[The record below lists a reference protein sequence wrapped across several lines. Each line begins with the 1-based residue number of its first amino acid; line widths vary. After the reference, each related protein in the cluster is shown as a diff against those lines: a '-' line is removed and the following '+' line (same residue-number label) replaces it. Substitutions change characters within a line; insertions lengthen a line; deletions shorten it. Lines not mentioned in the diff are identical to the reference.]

1 MQPNSEQS
9 ETADELSLTFYA
21 AYQQHGEQ
29 RRYLGDGAGH
39 VRLYK
44 DVEKLREYL
53 ALNLS
58 PADLERTV
66 IHPIAGMIAVPE
78 LDAVDQFAMTPIS
91 TTPLLEAAP
100 TAGELLA
107 ERTSRKR
114 HKPKGAR

>member
-1 MQPNSEQS
+1 MQDNEYPQPQ
-9 ETADELSLTFYA
+9 DELSLTFYA

-44 DVEKLREYL
+44 DAEKLREYL
-53 ALNLS
+53 AQNLS
-58 PADLERTV
+58 PADLERTI

-78 LDAVDQFAMTPIS
+78 FDTVDQFAMTPIS
-91 TTPLLEAAP
+91 TMPLLEAAP

-114 HKPKGAR
+114 HKPKGEK